1 MNNNIINSKEL
12 PLKSKKSGWPWEM
25 SNEYINDIKN
35 NSNIIPKISII
46 TPSYNQGKY
55 IEETIRSVLL
65 QGYPNLEYIIIDGG
79 STDNSV
85 EIIKKY
91 QKWVKYWVS
100 EKDEGQS
107 HAINKGAKYAT
118 GELMGW
124 LNSDDKYFENT
135 FNVIADLYRTF
146 PNHVAYAGVC
156 EKKYIDTNK
165 ENELIHPRN
174 LTQNSLCNWGKDGFL
189 YQPACLFKRS
199 TFMEVG
205 MLNQGLHNAM
215 DQELWVKLAG
225 VGEFAVTD
233 EIIAQAL
240 IHKDMKTLKYIDRR
254 DVESIS
260 IAVKYGNTDAAID
273 RLLLNRHNYINTRI
287 KNKELIKIV
296 YKKLKKY
303 LLYI

>member
-1 MNNNIINSKEL
+1 MISRGNNFPFDTQKN
-12 PLKSKKSGWPWEM
+12 GWPWKKQFGKIT
-25 SNEYINDIKN
+25 SIH
-35 NSNIIPKISII
+35 NSSIELPKISII

-91 QKWVKYWVS
+91 QKWIKYWVS

-107 HAINKGAKYAT
+107 HAINKGARHAT

-124 LNSDDKYFENT
+124 LNSDDRYFDNT
-135 FNVIADLYRTF
+135 FNVIANLYKTF

-165 ENELIHPRN
+165 ENEFIHPRN
-174 LTQNSLCNWGKDGFL
+174 LTQNSLCNWGKEGFL
-189 YQPACLFKRS
+189 YQPACLFKRRS
-199 TFMEVG
+199 FFDVG

-215 DQELWVKLAG
+215 DQE
-225 VGEFAVTD
+225 
-233 EIIAQAL
+233 
-240 IHKDMKTLKYIDRR
+240 
-254 DVESIS
+254 
-260 IAVKYGNTDAAID
+260 
-273 RLLLNRHNYINTRI
+273 
-287 KNKELIKIV
+287 
-296 YKKLKKY
+296 
-303 LLYI
+303 